1 MPIAGMG
8 RGRAEAMSAIALT
21 DGESG
26 GTHANKMYE
35 AVLRAQLKL
44 AFAALPPRAAHFV
57 SAEACKPIPEA
68 PQGPERCYRS
78 GFRACA
84 CKACLEQARHPST
97 FRAFLEGPRKNRM
110 ITADDVDEAGVTP
123 GFTPGLAPRPP
134 STGTAPRLAS
144 ARASRQIADAA
155 VPPSTRPWSARQP
168 LLRPAFVQQALR
180 TAPRH
185 WLTAGA
191 GDWAPSR
198 GSPAFQF
205 ETVLVEADDEPAAH
219 LPARS
224 PKHAE
229 LRRSGNVHAL
239 GMTTVST
246 ANTAASGAATIA
258 VALHR
263 PPPISAAGI
272 SRTRP
277 SLDSSA
283 PASPG
288 ISPHLNSQP
297 SHRRAPILGTSSL
310 NASALATAETAST
323 VAAPAAPAQA
333 VSTLGDA
340 PAATRHMA
348 ELGSLEKE
356 IPISLTLERR
366 RELAERVS
374 KFEKRHRDFKF
385 SAHRALKG
393 VQRDPTSSVSGRAFE
408 HALVCVQRNRLFV
421 PEAAAAPVASRTSC
435 PRDND
440 NSNGN
445 DHRGRSG
452 SGLSKGNDNDIRG
465 RVGSGSS
472 STYRI
477 AESIWRGREKW
488 SDSKDFW
495 DTDRCLERAVQT
507 DWRECIETSN
517 LTQFLLKHDAA
528 MKTKDPNSVPRAK
541 LDAFLKEMES
551 VFVVNARLFL
561 SAFDHYATQ
570 SPSDDLFHITN
581 LGYSAFLEE
590 CELVVSGSGT
600 ADMGNYDLIF
610 VVANTAVKEGALV
623 NALGIYQA
631 PEKKTTKR
639 KRFEHNSKLG
649 FTRAEFMQCLCRVAV
664 ARYVLT
670 GRAKLTDVSDALV
683 KLFETMKAKC
693 DPATR
698 QDSNEFRDK
707 YCYTQATDSALRMY
721 EPALRMLYE
730 RYAKGDGD
738 VGKKQAESNKL
749 LSVVEWVQLA
759 RDLAIIDD
767 DLSIDDARLIF
778 LWSRMRVIDENALK
792 SREKVEN
799 LSFWDFL
806 EAIVRAALCK
816 ALPTDDQLEASG
828 QADAFEF
835 LMHLRETSREKYE
848 NFVKREDG
856 EWWDTVRQP
865 TENAVGHLLN
875 LMVRTLNHRLGRLE
889 AQIPPKSKI
898 RVKHT
903 PVRVQG
909 GKGSGLEMTVLTQLS
924 EALENQR
931 MVTQAASAIIQS
943 GSRVWLTKARRRL
956 QSGNATMI
964 QAIVRA
970 RRMRKRM
977 KASHAAVLRIQ
988 RQFRGFR
995 TRLVMY
1001 DALAQAR
1008 AYFVLVSSRKRM
1020 RPHFARSKASSTS
1033 SLPST
1038 VDVPLPSFVPTFAPL
1053 ASKRSYDIAR
1063 PIADRLL
1070 QVRSVQQVE
1079 GWNALRLAV
1088 RWSLPCPH

>member
-1 MPIAGMG
+1 
-8 RGRAEAMSAIALT
+8 
-21 DGESG
+21 
-26 GTHANKMYE
+26 
-35 AVLRAQLKL
+35 
-44 AFAALPPRAAHFV
+44 
-57 SAEACKPIPEA
+57 
-68 PQGPERCYRS
+68 
-78 GFRACA
+78 
-84 CKACLEQARHPST
+84 
-97 FRAFLEGPRKNRM
+97 
-110 ITADDVDEAGVTP
+110 
-123 GFTPGLAPRPP
+123 
-134 STGTAPRLAS
+134 
-144 ARASRQIADAA
+144 
-155 VPPSTRPWSARQP
+155 
-168 LLRPAFVQQALR
+168 
-180 TAPRH
+180 
-185 WLTAGA
+185 
-191 GDWAPSR
+191 
-198 GSPAFQF
+198 
-205 ETVLVEADDEPAAH
+205 VEADDEPAAH
-219 LPARS
+219 LTARS

-229 LRRSGNVHAL
+229 LGRSGNVHAL
-239 GMTTVST
+239 GMTTAST
-246 ANTAASGAATIA
+246 ANTATSGAANSAI
-258 VALHR
+258 VPRHR
-263 PPPISAAGI
+263 PPPISAAAI
-272 SRTRP
+272 SRACTRP
-277 SLDSSA
+277 RLDSSA

-310 NASALATAETAST
+310 KASALATAETAST

-340 PAATRHMA
+340 PAVTKQMA
-348 ELGSLEKE
+348 ELGIPISLTLERE

-393 VQRDPTSSVSGRAFE
+393 IQRDPTSSASGRAFE

-445 DHRGRSG
+445 DNRGRSG
-452 SGLSKGNDNDIRG
+452 SGLSKGNDNDNRG
-465 RVGSGSS
+465 RGGSGSS

-528 MKTKDPNSVPRAK
+528 MKTKDPNSVPRSK

-551 VFVVNARLFL
+551 VFVVNARFFL
-561 SAFDHYATQ
+561 STFDHYATQ

-610 VVANTAVKEGALV
+610 VVANTAVKEGPLV

-631 PEKKTTKR
+631 PEKKTTTKR

-649 FTRAEFMQCLCRVAV
+649 LTRAEYMQCLCRVAV

-738 VGKKQAESNKL
+738 LGKKQAESNKL

-778 LWSRMRVIDENALK
+778 LWSRMCVIDENALK

-856 EWWDTVRQP
+856 EWWDTARQP

-909 GKGSGLEMTVLTQLS
+909 GKGSGLEMSALTQLS

-943 GSRVWLTKARRRL
+943 GSRVWLAKARLRL

-970 RRMRKRM
+970 NRMRKRM
-977 KASHAAVLRIQ
+977 KAVHAAVRRIQ
-988 RQFRGFR
+988 RQYRGCR
-995 TRLVMY
+995 TRLVIY
-1001 DALAQAR
+1001 DALTQAR
-1008 AYFVLVSSRKRM
+1008 AYFMLVSSRKRM

-1038 VDVPLPSFVPTFAPL
+1038 VDAPLPSFAPTFAPL
-1053 ASKRSYDIAR
+1053 AIKRSYDIAL
-1063 PIADRLL
+1063 PIAERLL
-1070 QVRSVQQVE
+1070 QVRCVQQVE

-1088 RWSLPCPH
+1088 RWSLPCPPIF